1 MKWSIWTTI
10 QNKRVRF
17 AYVYCFTTLLIEYI
31 VVTDA
36 DEVNGVYSVLTIYNE
51 QFLLKKEGENI
62 FLFKTGNGESGKNRW
77 EINRSIK
84 YDRLGEY
91 YSSEST
97 DLNFIEVEKWFN
109 YDHDLSS
116 VVISDC
122 GEGEPTRESCRCTE
136 VTDFVQ
142 F

>member
-1 MKWSIWTTI
+1 M
-10 QNKRVRF
+10 
-17 AYVYCFTTLLIEYI
+17 IEYI
-31 VVTDA
+31 VRDTDV

-51 QFLLKKEGENI
+51 QFLLKKEDENI
-62 FLFKTGNGESGKNRW
+62 FLFKTGNGESSKNRW

-97 DLNFIEVEKWFN
+97 DLNFTNVEKWFN

-116 VVISDC
+116 VVIKRDC
-122 GEGEPTRESCRCTE
+122 GEGEPTRKSCRCTE